1 MFFQCVL
8 MLIFVISDDTLGF
21 KVRGPSGPL
30 FVPLRGSA
38 TLLCYVEMPLEKV
51 KVVWSRTDSETLVHL
66 YQDGESRPEEQHKDY
81 HHRAHFFT
89 DQIQHGN
96 FSLRLDNL
104 TAEDK
109 GVYRC
114 KVYSQQLADKTLVEI
129 KDVERLLVSG
139 SDRSVSSYDGE
150 DVTLNCSVDSHI
162 KPEHIEVSWIRT
174 DGDILVLL
182 FQNNETLPDSSDEQY
197 RDRVEFFTAEIP
209 KGNFSLRL
217 KSVRTEDKGV
227 YMCQVFAG
235 GLSANASVELEQLG
249 FSWLHIT
256 VLILCIVAPGSAHPS
271 WLVYSRAGNQDRR
284 LSLQDCLFLCPAIT
298 MLLASII
305 WFVIE
310 GFLYETVSCCML
322 YVLGPLRLFWVKPL
336 TTGLPDKILKYIM
349 ISHADHAALMA
360 VMYSVLLAEHF
371 PNISTVFI
379 TSSFGLLVLMCLL
392 FITQLGKEKVLS
404 CSGESSRRMFSK
416 VQHFVATCGFSG
428 LPSLQLALLL
438 YTHSASGAVFII
450 TALPTLHWLLH
461 LICIEH
467 SAVKHCLHC
476 LYILIWLM
484 MIVMTAVMG
493 YFYIMLLRNEKADA
507 GPVCVAG
514 FVQALWVLA
523 FSNVPVYYEKLRM
536 RKILFLYGSAG
547 LVLVNSAALMT
558 ELIMKAVHGVRLL
571 GDLRIVVLLSEWLF
585 TVTLLVLS
593 VVASWKAAG
602 TESQKASQ
610 VSTDNGTPDTNHTS
624 IDMTQKIGESHE
636 METLRNVAGN
646 NEEHQE
652 EEINLQ

>member
-1 MFFQCVL
+1 MFFHCVL

-30 FVPLRGSA
+30 FVSLRGSA
-38 TLLCYVEMPLEKV
+38 ILPCYVETPLEKV
-51 KVVWSRTDSETLVHL
+51 KVVWKRTDSEALVHM
-66 YQDGESRPEEQHKDY
+66 YQDGESRPEVQHKDY
-81 HHRAHFFT
+81 QHRANFFT

-96 FSLRLDNL
+96 FSLRLDDL

-129 KDVERLLVSG
+129 KDVERLLASG
-139 SDRSVSSYDGE
+139 SDRSVSAHDGE

-162 KPEHIEVSWIRT
+162 KPEHIEEILWRKT
-174 DGDILVLL
+174 DGDGDILVLL
-182 FQNNETLPDSSDEQY
+182 FQNNKTLPDSSDEQY
-197 RDRVEFFTAEIP
+197 RDRVELFPAEIP

-235 GLSANASVELEQLG
+235 GLSANATVELERLG

-256 VLILCIVAPGSAHPS
+256 VLILCIVASGSALLS
-271 WLVYSRAGNQDRR
+271 WLVYSTTGNTDRS
-284 LSLQDCLFLCPAIT
+284 LCLQDCLFLCPAIT

-305 WFVIE
+305 WSVTE
-310 GFLYETVSCCML
+310 GSLYETISCCML

-336 TTGLPDKILKYIM
+336 ATALPDKILKYIM
-349 ISHADHAALMA
+349 ISHVDHAAFMA

-371 PNISTVFI
+371 PNISTVFSS
-379 TSSFGLLVLMCLL
+379 SSFGLLVLMCLL
-392 FITQLGKEKVLS
+392 FIKQLANEKVLS
-404 CSGESSRRMFSK
+404 CSGKKCRRMFSI
-416 VQHFVATCGFSG
+416 VQKFVDTCGFSV
-428 LPSLQLALLL
+428 LPSLQLSLLL
-438 YTHSASGAVFII
+438 YTHSASGAVFSIM
-450 TALPTLHWLLH
+450 ALPVLHWLLH
-461 LICIEH
+461 LFCIGR
-467 SAVKHCLHC
+467 SAVQRFLHC
-476 LYILIWLM
+476 LYKFIWLM
-484 MIVMTAVMG
+484 MIVMTGVML
-493 YFYIMLLRNEKADA
+493 YFYIMLLRNEKVDA

-523 FSNVPVYYEKLRM
+523 FSDVPVNYQKLHM

-571 GDLRIVVLLSEWLF
+571 GDLRIVVLPSEWLF

-593 VVASWKAAG
+593 VWKAAR

-610 VSTDNGTPDTNHTS
+610 MSTDNGTPGTNHTR
-624 IDMTQKIGESHE
+624 IDMTQKTGESHE
-636 METLRNVAGN
+636 METLRNVAEN

-652 EEINLQ
+652 EEIN